1 MEQQNA
7 KTISLSGNMLKL
19 IAMITMIIDHIGAVI
34 LETGVMQYQN
44 EAVNSAIMSTSW
56 GNTMNTITFIT
67 RMIGRISFP
76 IFCFLIV
83 EGFLHTNNIKKYL
96 FRIGL
101 FAFISQV
108 PFSMALFNT
117 YFDLS
122 YLNVLFTFFI
132 GIVMLIFLKK
142 FEKNYLIQG
151 LIVSLGGA
159 LAYLFKT
166 DYDFIGILFIAIF
179 YLFRG
184 ENNKTLMML
193 ILTILCIYESKV
205 FFYTAVLSLIPIY
218 FYNGKRGKLNLKYVF
233 YWFYP
238 VHLLIFTLF
247 RICICNIPLN

>member
-1 MEQQNA
+1 MEQQKA
-7 KTISLSGNMLKL
+7 KTISLNGNMLKL

-44 EAVNSAIMSTSW
+44 EAVNSAIMAAPW

-67 RMIGRISFP
+67 RMVGRISFP

-83 EGFLHTNNIKKYL
+83 EGFLYTGNIKKYL

-117 YFDLS
+117 CFDFS

-142 FEKNYLIQG
+142 FEKNYLMQG
-151 LIVSLGGA
+151 LIVTLSCA

-166 DYDFIGILFIAIF
+166 DYDFIGILFIATF

-184 ENNKTLMML
+184 EKNKTLMML
-193 ILTILCIYESKV
+193 ILSVLCIYESKV

-218 FYNGKRGKLNLKYVF
+218 FYNGSRGKLNLKYVF

-238 VHLLIFTLF
+238 IHLLIFTLF
-247 RICICNIPLN
+247 RIFICNIPLY